1 MATPCLRCGSLGA
14 SATAGACE
22 TCGGWFCRQLCRD
35 GHACGRDG
43 GAAAALA
50 ALHAQALGAAATL
63 GACRG
68 DHIAEIDQRRAEITN
83 ESKRLAAERKCQ
95 ERKRQRLK
103 DKAGNLSDAD
113 LLSIIADRALA
124 KAKAKAKG
132 KAKATAKAKAKA
144 GDAAAAPPVDGDGAA
159 GDGAGDGAADG
170 A

>member
-1 MATPCLRCGSLGA
+1 MCIPKPKAEAVSNVSDLATELPVVLHLGLGVEGDGPAAPHSLSTRRA
-14 SATAGACE
+14 RPAGLCSCAMGFGRACAN
-22 TCGGWFCRQLCRD
+22 R
-35 GHACGRDG
+35 
-43 GAAAALA
+43 
-50 ALHAQALGAAATL
+50 
-63 GACRG
+63 
-68 DHIAEIDQRRAEITN
+68 IAEIDQRRAEITN